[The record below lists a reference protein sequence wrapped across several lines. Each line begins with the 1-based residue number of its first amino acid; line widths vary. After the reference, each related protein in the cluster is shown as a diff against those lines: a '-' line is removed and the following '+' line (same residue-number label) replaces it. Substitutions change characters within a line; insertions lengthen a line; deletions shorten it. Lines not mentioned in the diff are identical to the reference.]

1 MWGEKKTKIVATLSD
16 FRANEEFVRGL
27 FEAGMDVVRI
37 NSAHVTEEG
46 AAKIVEAVRR
56 VNPAIPVILDTK
68 GPEIRVT
75 AVADEYGGAIGFQT
89 GERVKVRGTADGE
102 PSTRDTIY
110 FNVAT
115 VVRDIAVGARLL
127 IADGELEL
135 RVTDKTDEELM
146 CEFVR
151 GGTLRSRKSV
161 NVPGMKIDLPSV
173 TEKDRR
179 FIEWAVKNDV
189 DFIAHSFVRSAGD
202 VHAVQEILDRYDSP
216 IKIISKIENQQGID
230 NLDEIVEA
238 SYGVMVARGDLGVEL
253 PAEAIP
259 NAQRRIVERCIAA
272 KRPVIIATQMLYSMV
287 RSPRPTRAEVSDV
300 ASAIYER
307 VDAVMLSDETA
318 MGDYP
323 VEAVSTMSR
332 VAREIEKDETHFTP
346 MIDMNM
352 VSVNHEISSYRRFS
366 RSGPNPS
373 TSMQALACSCQA
385 MVAARSPTILSCCS
399 LRFRAAR
406 NAGTRNSR
414 GTLSGSA
421 SARIRRA
428 FSVEGIPRSLGCIIT
443 AMLCSASIRWRLFTR
458 FSRSR
463 PMPNSSCSAMVMH
476 HPVSSATLVRVTSS
490 SSSRLIFFFICF
502 SLPTVKCPAQFFK
515 LLQRHILVP
524 ARLYHQVMGRGLQ
537 AVPGLF
543 LLPVQLFD
551 PPVKLALVLFKRHS
565 GIVPPL
571 PPAPAAAPGTGSGG
585 STAG

>member
-75 AVADEYGGAIGFQT
+75 AVADEYGGAIGFQA
-89 GERVKVRGTADGE
+89 GECVKVRGTANGE

-272 KRPVIIATQMLYSMV
+272 KRPVIIATQMLYSMG
-287 RSPRPTRAEVSDV
+287 RGERRGQCHLRARGCRDVERRNGYGRLSGGGREYDV
-300 ASAIYER
+300 ARGPRDREGRNAFYADDRYEHGFR
-307 VDAVMLSDETA
+307 EPRDHGAVGAFGGAGQYELADSLCGARYRDRTHGPLS
-318 MGDYP
+318 GRFPGP
-323 VEAVSTMSR
+323 V
-332 VAREIEKDETHFTP
+332 
-346 MIDMNM
+346 
-352 VSVNHEISSYRRFS
+352 
-366 RSGPNPS
+366 SGPGGLLYPS
-373 TSMQALACSCQA
+373 C
-385 MVAARSPTILSCCS
+385 AAY
-399 LRFRAAR
+399 
-406 NAGTRNSR
+406 
-414 GTLSGSA
+414 SGSFV
-421 SARIRRA
+421 RRRA
-428 FSVEGIPRSLGCIIT
+428 D
-443 AMLCSASIRWRLFTR
+443 
-458 FSRSR
+458 
-463 PMPNSSCSAMVMH
+463 
-476 HPVSSATLVRVTSS
+476 
-490 SSSRLIFFFICF
+490 
-502 SLPTVKCPAQFFK
+502 PA
-515 LLQRHILVP
+515 
-524 ARLYHQVMGRGLQ
+524 
-537 AVPGLF
+537 
-543 LLPVQLFD
+543 
-551 PPVKLALVLFKRHS
+551 
-565 GIVPPL
+565 
-571 PPAPAAAPGTGSGG
+571 
-585 STAG
+585 